1 MIFFI
6 VFKVSEI
13 VVSEAAD
20 LVEVDITVVTRD
32 IPVMVEVAADSMAM
46 EVVAMEVKEADM
58 VAD

>member
-1 MIFFI
+1 M
-6 VFKVSEI
+6 
-13 VVSEAAD
+13 VSEAAD